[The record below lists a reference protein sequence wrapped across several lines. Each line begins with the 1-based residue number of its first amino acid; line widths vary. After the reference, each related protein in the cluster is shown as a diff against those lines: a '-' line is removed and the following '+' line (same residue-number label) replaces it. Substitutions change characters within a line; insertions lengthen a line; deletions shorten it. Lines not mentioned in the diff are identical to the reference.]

1 MGGNSYLETRERR
14 PGKEEPKDYRCKL
27 SSCCYT
33 RFPKLCCEIF
43 QTITRVEPVVH
54 WPFSHISQ
62 MGQYQ
67 DFATLAVIHSTL
79 PPLFSFLKLLKAD
92 PRHHTFPFHTS
103 MCLPRNYGHFSYIT
117 AMLLSHLEK
126 VKLFCVS
133 FNMQPIFTFLC
144 LKNVYSWFI

>member
-1 MGGNSYLETRERR
+1 MQTF
-14 PGKEEPKDYRCKL
+14 KL
-27 SSCCYT
+27 LLYSVSEIMLWNIPNNHKSGASGTLAFLSHQPDGTISGFCHSCC
-33 RFPKLCCEIF
+33 
-43 QTITRVEPVVH
+43 
-54 WPFSHISQ
+54 
-62 MGQYQ
+62 
-67 DFATLAVIHSTL
+67 HSTL

-117 AMLLSHLEK
+117 AMLLSHLGK

-144 LKNVYSWFI
+144 LKNVYSWFIWSRIQIRSRDSFTSCSKG